1 VARGC
6 REGGR
11 LGRRGRRWLDS
22 GGKRGG
28 EHKGVPRRRADSSKG
43 MCRAGDS
50 REGGRRGCGEG
61 RGRAEGERPA
71 ARQSRGRGPPRA
83 LRVPARGG
91 GGRGRAARRPRGRG
105 PPRGRRVL
113 AARWP
118 QGRGAPRGRCPL
130 GARRGPPC
138 RREEGEGEGKGRW
151 RREGAAGDRPWRG
164 GGGWRGGVGAAA
176 AGGRT

>member
-71 ARQSRGRGPPRA
+71 ARQSRGRGPPR
-83 LRVPARGG
+83 
-91 GGRGRAARRPRGRG
+91 
-105 PPRGRRVL
+105 GRRVL